1 MSAASQNTSTVPPP
15 PIQQGASQRP
25 RWTKLIAIGAVLLAV
40 AAVVVVVL
48 AGGGGGEGEELPTA
62 RAVRGTMLVSI
73 TESGEVKAGKRKVI
87 SNDLNW
93 SVDIVEL
100 APQGA
105 LVQKGDTIIRLECED
120 LMVAITDQELL
131 LQSAEDADLVATKQV
146 LLTKKEMASKVSKA
160 KTAVDDAENDLKK
173 YVEGEWDQQRDEAEA
188 SIKIAEGDL
197 KLAEG
202 KLESKRKINM
212 DPALNEP
219 YSKSEIEAEEL
230 SVERLKL
237 ALKRA
242 ETAKVL
248 LLKYTHP
255 RTLRDL
261 KIAISDAMLDLEI
274 TEVDADTKNRLA
286 DAAKKSADVRLA
298 KRKARLKELKEDAA
312 KLHVVAEEAGLVVH
326 ETRRRHWSRP
336 ITLAVGEKIN
346 PRQQLMIIPD
356 MTTLQVETTVYEAVR
371 DQVREGLPA
380 LIRLTRQEAKDN
392 TVLTGRVHEVAP
404 LPDSQNPWLSPG
416 VKVFP
421 TIVKFADLKQTE
433 GLTPGMTAQVEII
446 LAELP
451 DVLSVP
457 IAAVFSEAEETY
469 CYKTKHGKYS
479 RVPVKIG
486 RSSETQ
492 VQILSGLAE
501 NDLVLLAPP
510 PGAKPT
516 KKAKERPETPA
527 IATRPA
533 TTRPGPTATRPASGS
548 RRAQG
553 GRRRGG
559 GSGRGSRGM
568 R

>member
-1 MSAASQNTSTVPPP
+1 MSEASQNTSIVPPH
-15 PIQQGASQRP
+15 PIQQGASQPKRA
-25 RWTKLIAIGAVLLAV
+25 KLIVIGAVLLVV

-73 TESGEVKAGKRKVI
+73 TETGEVKAGKRKVI

-146 LLTKKEMASKVSKA
+146 LLTKKEMAAEVSKA
-160 KTAVDDAENDLKK
+160 KTAVVDAENDLKK
-173 YVEGEWDQQRDEAEA
+173 YVEGEWGQQRDEAEA
-188 SIKIAEGDL
+188 NIMIATGAL
-197 KLAEG
+197 TLAED
-202 KLESKRKINM
+202 KLESKRKINR

-237 ALKRA
+237 ALKKA
-242 ETAKVL
+242 VTAKEL

-261 KIAISDAMLDLEI
+261 KIAISDATLDLEI
-274 TEVDADTKNRLA
+274 TEVDADTKGRLA

-326 ETRRRHWSRP
+326 ETRRRPWSRP

-371 DQVREGLPA
+371 DQVYEGLPA
-380 LIRLTRQEAKDN
+380 LIRLTRQEAKNN
-392 TVLTGRVHEVAP
+392 TVLTGMVYKVAP

-421 TIVKFADLKQTE
+421 TVVKFTDLKLTE

-469 CYKTKHGKYS
+469 CYKTEHGKHS
-479 RVPVKIG
+479 RVPVRIG

-516 KKAKERPETPA
+516 KKAKERPKTPA

-533 TTRPGPTATRPASGS
+533 TTRPAPTATRPASGS
-548 RRAQG
+548 RGEG
-553 GRRRGG
+553 GRRGG
-559 GSGRGSRGM
+559 GRSGRGSRGM

>member
-1 MSAASQNTSTVPPP
+1 MSEASQNTSIVPPH
-15 PIQQGASQRP
+15 PIQQGASQPKR
-25 RWTKLIAIGAVLLAV
+25 TKLIVIGAVLLVV

-48 AGGGGGEGEELPTA
+48 AGGGGGEGEELPSA
-62 RAVRGTMLVSI
+62 RVARGTMLVSI

-131 LQSAEDADLVATKQV
+131 LQSAEDANLVATKQV
-146 LLTKKEMASKVSKA
+146 LLTKKEMAAQVSKA
-160 KTAVDDAENDLKK
+160 KTAVVDAENDLKK

-188 SIKIAEGDL
+188 NIKITKGDL
-197 KLAEG
+197 ILAEG
-202 KLESKRKINM
+202 KLDSKLKINR

-237 ALKRA
+237 ALKKA
-242 ETAKVL
+242 VTAKEL

-261 KIAISDAMLDLEI
+261 KIAISDAILDLEI

-371 DQVREGLPA
+371 DQVYEGLPA
-380 LIRLTRQEAKDN
+380 LIRLTRQEAKNN
-392 TVLTGRVHEVAP
+392 TVLTGMVYKVAP

-421 TIVKFADLKQTE
+421 TVVKFTDLKLTE

-469 CYKTKHGKYS
+469 CYKTEHGKHS
-479 RVPVKIG
+479 RVPVRIG

-516 KKAKERPETPA
+516 KKAKERPKTPA

-533 TTRPGPTATRPASGS
+533 TTRPAPTATRPASGS
-548 RRAQG
+548 RGEG
-553 GRRRGG
+553 GRRGG
-559 GSGRGSRGM
+559 GRSGRGSRGM

>member
-1 MSAASQNTSTVPPP
+1 MSEASQNTSIVPPH
-15 PIQQGASQRP
+15 PIQQGASQPKR
-25 RWTKLIAIGAVLLAV
+25 TKLIVIGAVLLVV

-48 AGGGGGEGEELPTA
+48 AGGGGGEGEELPSA
-62 RAVRGTMLVSI
+62 RVARGTMLVSI

-146 LLTKKEMASKVSKA
+146 LLTKKEMAAEVSKA
-160 KTAVDDAENDLKK
+160 KTAVVDAENDLKK

-188 SIKIAEGDL
+188 NIKITKGDL
-197 KLAEG
+197 ILAEG
-202 KLESKRKINM
+202 KLDSKLKINR

-237 ALKRA
+237 ALKKA
-242 ETAKVL
+242 ETAKGL

-261 KIAISDAMLDLEI
+261 KIAISDAILDLEI

-371 DQVREGLPA
+371 DQVYEGLPA
-380 LIRLTRQEAKDN
+380 LIRLTRQEAKNN
-392 TVLTGRVHEVAP
+392 TVLTGMVYKVAP

-421 TIVKFADLKQTE
+421 TVVKFTDLKLTE

-469 CYKTKHGKYS
+469 CYKTEHGKHS
-479 RVPVKIG
+479 RVPVRIG

-492 VQILSGLAE
+492 VQILLGLAE

-516 KKAKERPETPA
+516 KKAKERPKTPA

-533 TTRPGPTATRPASGS
+533 TTRPAPTATRPASGS
-548 RRAQG
+548 RGEG
-553 GRRRGG
+553 GRRGG
-559 GSGRGSRGM
+559 GRSGRGSRGM

>member
-1 MSAASQNTSTVPPP
+1 MSEASQNTSIVPPH
-15 PIQQGASQRP
+15 PIQQGASQPKR
-25 RWTKLIAIGAVLLAV
+25 TKLIVIGAVLLVV

-48 AGGGGGEGEELPTA
+48 AGGGGGEGEELPSA
-62 RAVRGTMLVSI
+62 RVARGTMLVSI

-131 LQSAEDADLVATKQV
+131 LQSAEDANLVATKQV
-146 LLTKKEMASKVSKA
+146 LLTKKEMAAQVSKA
-160 KTAVDDAENDLKK
+160 KTAVVDAENDLKK

-188 SIKIAEGDL
+188 NIKITKGDL
-197 KLAEG
+197 ILAEG
-202 KLESKRKINM
+202 KLDSKLKINR

-237 ALKRA
+237 ALKKA
-242 ETAKVL
+242 ETAKGL

-261 KIAISDAMLDLEI
+261 KIAISDAILDLEI

-371 DQVREGLPA
+371 DQVYEGLPA
-380 LIRLTRQEAKDN
+380 LIRLTRQEAKNN
-392 TVLTGRVHEVAP
+392 TVLTGMVYKVAP

-421 TIVKFADLKQTE
+421 TVVKFTDLKLTE

-469 CYKTKHGKYS
+469 CYKTEHGKHS
-479 RVPVKIG
+479 RVPVRIG

-516 KKAKERPETPA
+516 KKAKERPKTPA

-533 TTRPGPTATRPASGS
+533 TTRPAPTATRPASGS
-548 RRAQG
+548 RGEG
-553 GRRRGG
+553 GRRGG
-559 GSGRGSRGM
+559 GRSGRGSRGM

>member
-1 MSAASQNTSTVPPP
+1 M
-15 PIQQGASQRP
+15 
-25 RWTKLIAIGAVLLAV
+25 
-40 AAVVVVVL
+40 
-48 AGGGGGEGEELPTA
+48 
-62 RAVRGTMLVSI
+62 
-73 TESGEVKAGKRKVI
+73 
-87 SNDLNW
+87 
-93 SVDIVEL
+93 EL

-131 LQSAEDADLVATKQV
+131 LQSAEDANLVATKQV
-146 LLTKKEMASKVSKA
+146 LLTKKEMAAQVSKA
-160 KTAVDDAENDLKK
+160 KTAVVDAENDLKK

-188 SIKIAEGDL
+188 NIKITKGDL
-197 KLAEG
+197 ILAEG
-202 KLESKRKINM
+202 KLDSKLKINR

-237 ALKRA
+237 ALKKA
-242 ETAKVL
+242 ETAKGL

-261 KIAISDAMLDLEI
+261 KIAISDAILDLEI

-371 DQVREGLPA
+371 DQVYEGLPA
-380 LIRLTRQEAKDN
+380 LIRLTRQEAKNN
-392 TVLTGRVHEVAP
+392 TVLTGMVYKVAP

-421 TIVKFADLKQTE
+421 TVVKFTDLKLTE

-469 CYKTKHGKYS
+469 CYKTEHGKHS
-479 RVPVKIG
+479 RVPVRIG

-516 KKAKERPETPA
+516 KKAKERPKTPA

-533 TTRPGPTATRPASGS
+533 TTRPAPTATRPASGS
-548 RRAQG
+548 RGEG
-553 GRRRGG
+553 GRRGG
-559 GSGRGSRGM
+559 GRSGRGSRGM